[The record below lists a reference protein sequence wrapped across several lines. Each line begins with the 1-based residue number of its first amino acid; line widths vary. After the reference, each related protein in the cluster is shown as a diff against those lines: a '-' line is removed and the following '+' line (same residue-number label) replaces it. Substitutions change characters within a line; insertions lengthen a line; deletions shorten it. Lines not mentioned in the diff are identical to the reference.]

1 VTLILESAIHS
12 FDAESAELA
21 APDPEALMQEDA
33 VEFSLETIYRFA
45 SHYESLHPP
54 AHPDWTCLPLHELES
69 AALTGTYVAYTDHT
83 LHDDIVIF
91 ADGDDHDFLSVD
103 EFARTS
109 LARQLRFWHPDCIPE
124 TYPDYYE
131 APFDDHEPPRHT
143 VDPETFFDSV
153 ASYLERERDETLAQR
168 RDTLADADP
177 AARYADGD
185 AALPALRSRGV
196 SPTGELTLT
205 IEFDRLSDLTEK
217 TAMRRHG
224 FIRSEFGIYPGDPV
238 LLVPPSREHSPDAL
252 PIQATVEET
261 SSTRVTV
268 VPNWGDLTDRGVL
281 ERYLEKD
288 RVGFGLLKLLNPL
301 PYDRRSDAIDRLRT
315 DETFREVL
323 AGQRPLTFTQPRVA
337 ESTQQDSELNQEQQ
351 AATKYALL
359 ADDLFCI
366 HGPPGTGKT
375 RTLVE
380 IVRRAVDAGEDVL
393 VCADS
398 NQAVDNILVGE
409 STPGDIDDGS
419 LHAYGQHGAGEFTV
433 DRRNVRQSARESI
446 RDWYGET
453 PGRTADVVA
462 ATNGSAA
469 TIERQFALVVIDEA
483 TQATIATSAIPL
495 TKAETAILAGDD
507 RQLPPFSKSEH
518 PPEAAVGRSLFE
530 HLYADG
536 GVFEEVGLQLRTQ
549 YRMHRDIA
557 YFPNREFYDRT
568 LRTGRDIE
576 PLEAYDPILGYD
588 IGGGEQQ
595 QGTSLLN
602 PTEAT
607 LVGRL
612 VSQVR
617 DEGVPAEEIGVIT
630 PYTAQVHRIRDE
642 LKAAD
647 AIDDAGAVTVDT
659 IDAFQ
664 GSERTVI
671 IISLVRSNPDGDIG
685 FLGRPADGPRRL
697 NVAMTRAQRL
707 CVLVGD
713 WSTLTTGTD
722 STGDGS
728 GLYGE
733 LQKFLADTGRMR
745 NFDAALL

>member
-1 VTLILESAIHS
+1 MTLILESAIHS
-12 FDAESAELA
+12 FDAETAELA
-21 APDPEALMQEDA
+21 APDSKALTQEGA

-45 SHYESLHPP
+45 RHYESLHPP
-54 AHPDWTCLPLHELES
+54 SHPDWTCLPLHASES
-69 AALTGTYVAYTDHT
+69 AALTGMYVAYTNHT
-83 LHDDIVIF
+83 VHGEIIIF

-109 LARQLRFWHPDCIPE
+109 IARQLRFWHPDCIPE

-153 ASYLERERDETLAQR
+153 AAYLERERKETLANQR
-168 RDTLADADP
+168 DALGDADP
-177 AARYADGD
+177 AARYADGY
-185 AALPALRSRGV
+185 AALPVLRSRGI

-205 IEFDRLSDLTEK
+205 IEFDRLSGLTEK

-224 FIRSEFGIYPGDPV
+224 FIRSEFDIYPGDPV
-238 LLVPPSREHSPDAL
+238 LLVPPSREQSPDEL

-268 VPNWGDLTDRGVL
+268 VPDWKSLTNRGRL
-281 ERYLEKD
+281 ERYLAKD

-337 ESTQQDSELNQEQQ
+337 ESSQHDPELNQEQQ

-380 IVRRAVDAGEDVL
+380 IVRRAVDAGEEVL

-398 NQAVDNILVGE
+398 NQAVDNILIGE

-419 LHAYGQHGAGEFTV
+419 LHAYGQHGSGEFTL
-433 DRRNVRQSARESI
+433 DRRNVRQSARESVAN
-446 RDWYGET
+446 WYRET
-453 PGRTADVVA
+453 PGRTAEVVA

-469 TIERQFALVVIDEA
+469 TIERQFDLVLIDEA

-495 TKAETAILAGDD
+495 TKADTAILAGDD
-507 RQLPPFSKSEH
+507 RQLPPFSQSEQ

-536 GVFEEVGLQLRTQ
+536 GVFEDVGLQLRTQ

-557 YFPNREFYDRT
+557 YFSNREFYDRT
-568 LRTGRDIE
+568 LRTGLDID
-576 PLEAYDPILGYD
+576 PLESYDPILGYD
-588 IGGGEQQ
+588 IGGGEQH
-595 QGTSLLN
+595 QGTSIQN
-602 PTEAT
+602 PTEAAF
-607 LVGRL
+607 VARL
-612 VSQVR
+612 VTRVR

-630 PYTAQVHRIRDE
+630 PYTAQVNRIQEE
-642 LKAAD
+642 LQKAD
-647 AIDDAGAVTVDT
+647 TIDNAGAMTVDT

-671 IISLVRSNPDGDIG
+671 IISLVRSNPEGDIG

-697 NVAMTRAQRL
+697 NVAMTRAQQF

-713 WSTLTTGTD
+713 WSTLVQGTD
-722 STGDGS
+722 STGDGR
-728 GLYGE
+728 GLYGK
-733 LQKFLADTGRMR
+733 LRKFLHDTGRMR
-745 NFDAALL
+745 SFDAELL